1 MGTRRAPG
9 RDAQRS
15 PGFGVEAVQ
24 TRMLGVIAN
33 SDGRAESVSMAM
45 NVLRG
50 GGAEF
55 VVHCGDIGG
64 RHVLDALGSVA
75 SGFVWGDRDA
85 DRMGLMR
92 YGHSVGVECLGIM
105 GDFEFEG
112 KQVVVVHGD
121 DRKLLRRLLDEQQHD
136 YLLCGHELSL
146 EDYTVGRT
154 RVLNPGPLYGA
165 AGSSA
170 LLFDPPSGKIKL
182 LPI

>member
-1 MGTRRAPG
+1 
-9 RDAQRS
+9 
-15 PGFGVEAVQ
+15 
-24 TRMLGVIAN
+24 MLGVIAN
-33 SDGRAESVSMAM
+33 SDGRAESVSAAM
-45 NVLRG
+45 NLFRG

-64 RHVLDALGSVA
+64 RHVLDALGAVP

-105 GDFEFEG
+105 GDFDFAG
-112 KQVVVVHGD
+112 KRVVVVHGE

-136 YLLCGHELSL
+136 YLLCGHDLQV
-146 EDYTVGRT
+146 EDYTVGKT

-165 AGSSA
+165 AGASA
-170 LLFDPPSGKIKL
+170 LLLDPPTGKIKL
-182 LPI
+182 VPL

>member
-1 MGTRRAPG
+1 
-9 RDAQRS
+9 
-15 PGFGVEAVQ
+15 
-24 TRMLGVIAN
+24 MLGAIAN
-33 SDGRAESVSMAM
+33 SDGRAESVTTAM

-64 RHVLDALGSVA
+64 RHVLDALGGAVA

-105 GDFEFEG
+105 GDFEFGG
-112 KQVVVVHGD
+112 KRVVVVHGD

-182 LPI
+182 LPL